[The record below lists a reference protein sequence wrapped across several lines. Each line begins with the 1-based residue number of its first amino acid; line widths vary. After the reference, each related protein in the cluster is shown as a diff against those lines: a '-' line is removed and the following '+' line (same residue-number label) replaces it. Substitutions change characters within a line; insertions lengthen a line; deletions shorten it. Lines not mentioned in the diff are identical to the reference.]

1 MMVLVLTAGVLSAA
15 AVETRRAPT
24 DGTVRAAGGR
34 PVDVD
39 ADVTTTTRRTGR
51 PSEST
56 STTSA
61 STTRAPVSAVPST
74 TATSGPPGSTSTSV
88 RVTTTAP
95 PVVVE
100 IPFSSGRTSWTG
112 VTSGVTITVKVDKA
126 NPDAGEPVR
135 FDVEASSASRAC
147 CAIVLRFGDGSMYPQ
162 QNQNGPCVP
171 GAPQGHGP
179 VSLSTVH
186 TYSGNN
192 QWMFEARALT
202 GNCDEPG
209 GAGALFGIL
218 QVGPS
223 STGQGPARPDIW
235 MARSGFIGENG
246 QPAHQGDRS
255 WAAVVAIAKDDDGW
269 VRSAKLDWGDGT
281 KPQVFASGMICR
293 PTVTGWPGGT
303 QIAFGAVGSG
313 EGVHHYANPG
323 TYTVT
328 VTAVSTGCDGTV
340 TQTGTGTLVWDT
352 A

>member
-1 MMVLVLTAGVLSAA
+1 MMVLVLMAGVLSAA
-15 AVETRRAPT
+15 AVESKRAAT
-24 DGTVRAAGGR
+24 DATVRAAAGR
-34 PVDVD
+34 PNGVD
-39 ADVTTTTRRTGR
+39 ADVTAPTSQSSR
-51 PSEST
+51 PSGST
-56 STTSA
+56 STTSP
-61 STTRAPVSAVPST
+61 TRTST
-74 TATSGPPGSTSTSV
+74 TAVPATTATTAAPGSTSTSV
-88 RVTTTAP
+88 RPTIASP
-95 PVVVE
+95 PIVVQ
-100 IPFSSGRTSWTG
+100 IPFSSGRTSWTA
-112 VTSGVTITVKVDKA
+112 VASGVTITVKVDKA
-126 NPDAGEPVR
+126 SPAAGEPVR

-147 CAIVLRFGDGSMYPQ
+147 CALVLRFGDGSMYPQ
-162 QNQNGPCVP
+162 QNQNGPCAP

-192 QWMFEARALT
+192 QWMFEAQALT

-223 STGQGPARPDIW
+223 STGQGPARPDVWI
-235 MARSGFIGENG
+235 ARTGYMGENG

-281 KPQVFASGMICR
+281 KPQVYASGMTCR

-328 VTAVSTGCDGTV
+328 VTAVSTGCDDTV